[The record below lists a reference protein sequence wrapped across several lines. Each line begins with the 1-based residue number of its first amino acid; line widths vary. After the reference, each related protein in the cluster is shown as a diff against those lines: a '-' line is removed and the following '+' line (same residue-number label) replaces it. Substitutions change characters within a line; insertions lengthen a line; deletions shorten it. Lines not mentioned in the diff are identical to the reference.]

1 MNDHSKLFIEEA
13 DMLLTIINQQR
24 HDWLNHFQ
32 VLLGYLKL
40 GRPEEGAA
48 YLTRVTE
55 LAHQESLLARI
66 NCPPLSSFFLTFH
79 ALHNDLCLEVELY
92 NDVDLSKV
100 QIEPLDLFQFIYQ
113 LIMLVKNSLPTDSM
127 ETNSLLVTLES
138 LPEAIQIHF
147 DLSTGLSAS
156 AQLELEKLLESGLA
170 QGVTMETRNQCEEE
184 WCLELNLPYRT

>member
-1 MNDHSKLFIEEA
+1 MNDHSNLFVEEA
-13 DMLLTIINQQR
+13 DMLLTILNQQR

-40 GRPEEGAA
+40 GRPEEGET

-55 LAHQESLLARI
+55 LARQESLLTRI

-92 NDVDLSKV
+92 NDIDLSKV
-100 QIEPLDLFQFIYQ
+100 QKDQLSLFQFIYQ
-113 LIMLVKNSLPTDSM
+113 LIMLVKNSFPKGSM

-138 LPEAIQIHF
+138 LPEAIQIQLE
-147 DLSTGLSAS
+147 LSAGLPAS
-156 AQLELEKLLESGLA
+156 AQLELEKLLESELA
-170 QGVTMETRNQCEEE
+170 QGVTIQTRNQREEE
-184 WCLELNLPYRT
+184 WCLELNLPYRM